1 MSFSASDFVDAVV
14 ARETSRLPMTEQAFL
29 DFYAR
34 TAAPLTR
41 YLRRLTGSATVAE
54 DLLQETYL
62 RLLSQVRVPADEDH
76 RRNYVFKI
84 ATNLARDH
92 FRHERRCATVDGG
105 PSTRVS
111 DQAVRPHDYA
121 AAVDVWDLLGQVTSR
136 DRELLLLAYVE
147 GLSHREISQ
156 VTGLMRASIKP
167 LLFRARKRFAAAL
180 AAAGFHPGGR
190 EGLAP

>member
-1 MSFSASDFVDAVV
+1 MSFPATGFVETVV
-14 ARETSRLPMTEQAFL
+14 TSRAERLPMNEQAFL

-41 YLRRLTGSATVAE
+41 YLRRLTSSASIAE

-62 RLLSQVRVPADEDH
+62 RFLGQARVPADEDY

-92 FRHERRCATVDGG
+92 FRRERRHRLIEDASGRLPDALVG
-105 PSTRVS
+105 PVETSNEAS
-111 DQAVRPHDYA
+111 
-121 AAVDVWDLLGQVTSR
+121 DVWGVLRQVSPR

-147 GLSHREISQ
+147 GLTHKEISQ
-156 VTGLMRASIKP
+156 VTGLMRASLKP
-167 LLFRARKRFAAAL
+167 LLFRARRRFAAAL
-180 AAAGFHPGGR
+180 AEA
-190 EGLAP
+190 GLAPAGSGVPAS